1 MLGGRLPVGVPSTEL
16 RESSPDSRLASSP
29 HLKPPELST
38 QSGSLPCHAV
48 RCSVRLLTGALF
60 LMSCTCAEV
69 GVCSQLCPER
79 LAWAQHTEV
88 IGECPRTTEGAHCGV
103 ACVVCGRC
111 VCDALA
117 PVFEVERVV

>member
-1 MLGGRLPVGVPSTEL
+1 MGVPSTEL